1 MKPFSNRKTIDSD
14 QLLEQAVAAALPSAS
29 GEQVRII
36 ASVVGLIGAVAYA
49 DRSIAEQEVLHLR
62 AELARIQ
69 GFSAD
74 HVEGIA
80 QLLTQ
85 HALRLSAT
93 FVPRLTRTLREN
105 LDIESRREVLDALLA
120 MAAADGVIT
129 HEEVVNVRNLC
140 TALGLS
146 QGDYNQLQTKY
157 RDRLSSLRH

>member
-1 MKPFSNRKTIDSD
+1 MKPFSNKSTIDSD
-14 QLLEQAVAAALPSAS
+14 RLLEQAITAALPSAPPA
-29 GEQVRII
+29 QVAII
-36 ASVVGLIGAVAYA
+36 TAVVGLMGAVAYS

-62 AELARIQ
+62 AELTRIV

-74 HVEGIA
+74 HVA
-80 QLLTQ
+80 AVTQVLTQ

-105 LDIESRREVLDALLA
+105 LDVESRREVLDALVA

-129 HEEVVNVRNLC
+129 HEEVINVRNLC

-146 QGDYNQLQTKY
+146 QSDYNLSQAKY
-157 RDRLSSLRH
+157 RDRLASLRH

>member
-1 MKPFSNRKTIDSD
+1 MKPFSNRTTIDSD
-14 QLLEQAVAAALPSAS
+14 QLLEQAVTAALPAAS
-29 GEQVRII
+29 TEQVRII
-36 ASVVGLIGAVAYA
+36 TAVVGLIGAVAYA
-49 DRSIAEQEVLHLR
+49 DRSITEQEVLHLR
-62 AELARIQ
+62 AELARIV

-74 HVEGIA
+74 HVDAVA
-80 QLLTQ
+80 QLLTK

-129 HEEVVNVRNLC
+129 HEEVINVRNLC

-146 QGDYNQLQTKY
+146 QSDYNQVQAKY